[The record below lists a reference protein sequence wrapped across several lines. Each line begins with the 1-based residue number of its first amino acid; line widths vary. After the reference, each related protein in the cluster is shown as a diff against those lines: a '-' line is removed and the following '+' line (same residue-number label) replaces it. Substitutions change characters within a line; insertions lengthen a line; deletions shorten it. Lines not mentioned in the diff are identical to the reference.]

1 MVSKT
6 QLDETLHEQ
15 TVTIENKINN
25 SINKIREEI
34 IDRLLLENTKLST
47 RIKELEENVVVLE
60 KSVIKNHQYQRNNNI
75 VITGIPNSVEH
86 DNLEDQCL
94 KILNGINEQK
104 INKRDLEA
112 CHRLSVKNNG
122 VVLKFVNRKDA
133 KECLKNRSNLR
144 DMNKESIGLPTHTKL
159 FIDEQLSAYISQL
172 AYMCRFLKRSNLIS
186 KHKLQN
192 GNVKILLQGENDD
205 NFYWETIEHKSDLL
219 KIFLNIDDIAP
230 NKRN

>member
-1 MVSKT
+1 M
-6 QLDETLHEQ
+6 
-15 TVTIENKINN
+15 
-25 SINKIREEI
+25 
-34 IDRLLLENTKLST
+34 
-47 RIKELEENVVVLE
+47 
-60 KSVIKNHQYQRNNNI
+60 
-75 VITGIPNSVEH
+75 
-86 DNLEDQCL
+86 EDQCL

-122 VVLKFVNRKDA
+122 VVLKFVVRKDA

-172 AYMCRFLKRSNLIS
+172 AYMCRCLKRSNLIS

-219 KIFLNIDDIAP
+219 KIFPNIDDIAP

>member
-6 QLDETLHEQ
+6 QLDEALHEQ
-15 TVTIENKINN
+15 TVTIENKIND

-47 RIKELEENVVVLE
+47 RIKEIEENVVVLE
-60 KSVIKNHQYQRNNNI
+60 KSMIKNHQYQRNNNI
-75 VITGIPNSVEH
+75 
-86 DNLEDQCL
+86 
-94 KILNGINEQK
+94 GINEQK

-122 VVLKFVNRKDA
+122 VVLTFVVRKDA

-172 AYMCRFLKRSNLIS
+172 AYMCRCLKRSNLIS

-219 KIFLNIDDIAP
+219 KIFPNIDDIAP